1 MGLKKYIVFSILLIV
16 LVFGYVFSIEPGE
29 YKVTILDVSLT
40 LPIAIWVTLPIVL
53 LFIGS
58 VAHMMFY
65 GFKSYLKYRSI
76 AKDEEN
82 ISESIKAFLLQKA
95 DKSTY
100 KTKSFK
106 NITNILSQIDFEVRD
121 ASFTTSNE
129 EINKTVSLIKEIKAG
144 KYVQDKTLKL
154 EPTSKLAHQNLLNK
168 VNAEVDFCV
177 EILKKPMNYSS
188 DVTKQAFLNVVEDKS
203 MTTVKKLYENVT
215 LDKEM
220 GEKLFKK
227 CAKNPEFTLSNEEII
242 KITKNLDYDKND
254 FLELAKVLKESYQ
267 PDELISLFDEL
278 SKQIDCSTEAYVYVL
293 FEFEMIDTI
302 REVLSSHPD
311 ADLMAF
317 RALID
322 LKDAG
327 KQYSLESLC
336 YKS

>member
-29 YKVTILDVSLT
+29 YKVTILDVSLS
-40 LPIAIWVTLPIVL
+40 LPIAIWIILPLLI

-65 GFKSYLKYRSI
+65 GFKSYLKYRAI
-76 AKDEEN
+76 ARDEET
-82 ISESIKAFLLQKA
+82 ISESIKAYLLQKA

-106 NITNILSQIDFEVRD
+106 NITNILSQINFEVKD
-121 ASFTTSNE
+121 APFTTSNE
-129 EINKTVSLIKEIKAG
+129 EINKTVSLIKEIKSG
-144 KYVQDKTLKL
+144 KYIQDKSLKL
-154 EPTSKLAHQNLLNK
+154 EPSSKLAHQNLLNK

-188 DVTKQAFLNVVEDKS
+188 DVVKQAFLNVVEEKS
-203 MTTVKKLYENVT
+203 MTTVRKLYENVT

-220 GEKLFKK
+220 GEKLFIK
-227 CAKNPEFTLSNEEII
+227 CSKNPEFTLPNEEII
-242 KITKNLDYDKND
+242 KITKNLEYDKND
-254 FLELAKVLKESYQ
+254 FLQLAKILKESYQ
-267 PDELISLFDEL
+267 PDEIISLFEEL
-278 SKQIDCSTEAYVYVL
+278 SKQIDCSTEAYVYIL
-293 FEFEMIDTI
+293 FEYEMIDTI

-336 YKS
+336 YRS

>member
-29 YKVTILDVSLT
+29 YKVTILDVSLS
-40 LPIAIWVTLPIVL
+40 LPIAIWIIMPLLI

-65 GFKSYLKYRSI
+65 GFKSYLKYRAI
-76 AKDEEN
+76 ARDEET
-82 ISESIKAFLLQKA
+82 ISESIKAYLLQKA

-106 NITNILSQIDFEVRD
+106 NITNILSQINFEVKD
-121 ASFTTSNE
+121 APFTTSNE
-129 EINKTVSLIKEIKAG
+129 EINKTVSLIKEINAG
-144 KYVQDKTLKL
+144 KYIQDKSLKL
-154 EPTSKLAHQNLLNK
+154 EPSSKLAHQNLLNK

-188 DVTKQAFLNVVEDKS
+188 DVVKQAFLNVVEEKS
-203 MTTVKKLYENVT
+203 MTTVRKLYENVT

-220 GEKLFKK
+220 GEKLFIK
-227 CAKNPEFTLSNEEII
+227 CSKNPEFTLPNEEII
-242 KITKNLDYDKND
+242 KITKNLEYDKND
-254 FLELAKVLKESYQ
+254 FLQLAKILKESYQ
-267 PDELISLFDEL
+267 PDEIISLFEEL
-278 SKQIDCSTEAYVYVL
+278 SKQIDCSTEAYVYIL
-293 FEFEMIDTI
+293 FEYEMIDTI

-336 YKS
+336 YRS